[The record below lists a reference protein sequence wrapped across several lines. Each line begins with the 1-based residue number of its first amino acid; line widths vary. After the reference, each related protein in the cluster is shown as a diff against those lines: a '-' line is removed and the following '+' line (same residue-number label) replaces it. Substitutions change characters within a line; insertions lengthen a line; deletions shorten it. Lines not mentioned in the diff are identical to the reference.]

1 MIRFDPTFPNLQ
13 LSRLS
18 TFNVKIFV
26 VASSTRVYAQT
37 HVFKVS
43 VYKGSQWAI
52 LNASVIDSP
61 VYNGYIVTYPS
72 IWVST
77 LDRL

>member
-52 LNASVIDSP
+52 LNATLCNVYDSE
-61 VYNGYIVTYPS
+61 GFQ
-72 IWVST
+72 WVLLRNPMT
-77 LDRL
+77 RI